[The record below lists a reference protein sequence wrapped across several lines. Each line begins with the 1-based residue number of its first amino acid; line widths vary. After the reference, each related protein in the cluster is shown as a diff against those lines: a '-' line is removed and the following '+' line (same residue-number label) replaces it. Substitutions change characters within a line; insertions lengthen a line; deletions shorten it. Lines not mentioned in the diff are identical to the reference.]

1 MVRRSCAQGA
11 AVAWEADANVAKQ
24 NPGETATYL
33 ETCTLG
39 PLWERVEPTP
49 LTKEWLIG
57 CGWMKNDGKHK
68 VFKGKQKENECTEGK
83 K

>member
-1 MVRRSCAQGA
+1 M
-11 AVAWEADANVAKQ
+11 
-24 NPGETATYL
+24 
-33 ETCTLG
+33 CTLG

-57 CGWMKNDGKHK
+57 CGFMKNDGKHK
-68 VFKGKQKENECTEGK
+68 IFKGKEKENECTEGK